1 VEQQKFI
8 NQQLKQ
14 EALDKMVKINIDEDV
29 KKLLLR
35 VKEIKELDKALM
47 IGNRIYK
54 LNKLQRSLEDF
65 LGVRNV

>member
-1 VEQQKFI
+1 MEQQKFI

>member
-1 VEQQKFI
+1 
-8 NQQLKQ
+8 
-14 EALDKMVKINIDEDV
+14 MVKINIDEDV